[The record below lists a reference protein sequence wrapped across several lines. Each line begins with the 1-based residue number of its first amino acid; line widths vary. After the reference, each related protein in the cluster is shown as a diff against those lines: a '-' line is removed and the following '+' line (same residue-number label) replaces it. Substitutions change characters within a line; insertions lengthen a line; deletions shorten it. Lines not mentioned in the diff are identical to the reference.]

1 VLDNITEEQL
11 NSLPLYSDFLDKNY
25 TLPLITTVAKT
36 YKGEKGDETSK
47 YASYY
52 DAKENTVRS
61 ETGELICNS
70 KKGYLEIKAP
80 RVQGIIGALNT
91 KEFELP
97 VMKIKVSNSWA
108 SVIAVSK
115 DGKPL
120 VDSKDFYLVVT
131 GPTKMTDQVYND
143 PRSALKSSGHLPL
156 LAQVIK
162 GEILLKN
169 KGKLQIIP
177 LNISGLKGK
186 ALPLSAKEGGWS
198 FDLASGRT
206 FVYEIIVK

>member
-1 VLDNITEEQL
+1 
-11 NSLPLYSDFLDKNY
+11 
-25 TLPLITTVAKT
+25 
-36 YKGEKGDETSK
+36 
-47 YASYY
+47 
-52 DAKENTVRS
+52 
-61 ETGELICNS
+61 
-70 KKGYLEIKAP
+70 
-80 RVQGIIGALNT
+80 
-91 KEFELP
+91 
-97 VMKIKVSNSWA
+97 M
-108 SVIAVSK
+108 
-115 DGKPL
+115 
-120 VDSKDFYLVVT
+120 
-131 GPTKMTDQVYND
+131 
-143 PRSALKSSGHLPL
+143 PL